1 MKVDLAV
8 AGHIVLDY
16 IGREGLIQGPRLGGP
31 CTYAGLAA
39 NSLGA
44 KAVAI
49 SRVGEDFGSKRLS
62 FLEAHGISTSHIKTT
77 SSRTTCFRISYRD
90 GERAMRVASVCDPI
104 SDECLSKL
112 PSSFAMHIGPVL
124 DEISPALAIRL
135 ASRNHLVG
143 LDPQGYLRQLDSNGA
158 VRGRRWRNPSLL
170 RRVAVLKVS
179 EAELPSIIG
188 QKWSSRKLSALGP
201 DIILLTRGSRGTIV
215 WSRENGTF
223 NVPAYETPVRDPTG
237 AGDALAGAFLISWVR
252 TGDLPWSA
260 ATGVAVA
267 SFVVAKIRIGNF
279 GTRRQIE
286 SRAMEILEG
295 TTRI

>member
-1 MKVDLAV
+1 MKFDLAIV
-8 AGHIVLDY
+8 GHIVLDY
-16 IGREGLIQGPRLGGP
+16 ISREGLIQGAQLGGP

-44 KAVAI
+44 RAVAI

-62 FLEAHGISTSHIKTT
+62 FLKAHAISTSQIKTT
-77 SSRTTCFRISYRD
+77 SSPTTCFRISYRD

-112 PSSFAMHIGPVL
+112 PSSLAMHIGPVL
-124 DEISPALAIRL
+124 NEISPALAIRL
-135 ASRNHLVG
+135 ASRNHMVG
-143 LDPQGYLRQLDSNGA
+143 LDPQGYLRQLDTNGA
-158 VRGRRWRNPSLL
+158 VHVRKWRNPPLL

-179 EAELPSIIG
+179 ETELPAIIG
-188 QKWSSRKLSALGP
+188 QRWSARKLSALGP
-201 DIILLTRGSRGTIV
+201 DIILLTRGSRGTII
-215 WSRENGTF
+215 WSRQEGMF

-260 ATGVAVA
+260 ATGAAVA
-267 SFVVAKIRIGNF
+267 SFVVAKTRIANF
-279 GTRRQIE
+279 GTRKQIE
-286 SRAMEILEG
+286 SRAMEILEE

>member
-1 MKVDLAV
+1 MKFDLAV
-8 AGHIVLDY
+8 VGHIVLDH
-16 IGREGLIQGPRLGGP
+16 ISREELIQGPQLGGP

-62 FLEAHGISTSHIKTT
+62 FLEAHGISTSHVKTT
-77 SSRTTCFRISYRD
+77 SSPTTRFRISYRD
-90 GERAMRVASVCDPI
+90 GRRAMRVLSVCDPI
-104 SDECLSKL
+104 SDECLSKF

-124 DEISPALAIRL
+124 DEISPALAIQL
-135 ASRNHLVG
+135 ASRNRTVG

-158 VRGRRWRNPSLL
+158 VHVRKWRNRSLL

-179 EAELPSIIG
+179 EAELPAIIG
-188 QKWSSRKLSALGP
+188 QKWSARKLSTLGP
-201 DIILLTRGSRGTIV
+201 DTILLTRGSRGTII
-215 WSRENGTF
+215 WSRQNGMF
-223 NVPAYETPVRDPTG
+223 NVPAYETYVRDPTG
-237 AGDALAGAFLISWVR
+237 AGDAFAGAFLVNWVR
-252 TGDLPWSA
+252 TGDLAWSA
-260 ATGVAVA
+260 ATGAAVA
-267 SFVVAKIRIGNF
+267 SFVVAKTRIGNF

-295 TTRI
+295 TRRI